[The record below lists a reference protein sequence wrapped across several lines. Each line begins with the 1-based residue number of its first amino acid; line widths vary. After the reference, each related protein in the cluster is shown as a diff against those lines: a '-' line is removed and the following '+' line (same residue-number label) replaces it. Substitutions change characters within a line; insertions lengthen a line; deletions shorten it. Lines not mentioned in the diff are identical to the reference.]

1 MTISSRY
8 RVAAAAVVAVL
19 ALAVSGSAGA
29 TTSSAGVQKTAGAAA
44 KTAAHGTASVAYAGS
59 LELLAATELGPK
71 FEAATGDGFQGRA
84 AGSGTLAQEI
94 LANEINPGVFMSVG
108 KKNIKKLWP
117 KGRAKF
123 VIQLATDPLVVAY
136 NPHSMFAP
144 QFNAIAAGKKPLSS
158 LFTLLSSP
166 GLHLGRTDPN
176 ADPQGMYFIFMMEL
190 AQSTLHLSYDPATT
204 VLGVT
209 KSTPFGL
216 PAQMVD
222 EDSLITDLQAGDFDA
237 TSAYI
242 TQAIQY
248 HLHYIKLPAS
258 LNFAVASESAHYATV
273 RLTLTG
279 GTVEIGDLITM
290 NVTLVLPSSSASAP
304 SMANQEADDA
314 FVTWLLS
321 PGGRAVLKQGGYP
334 LTPPVF
340 TGATSAD
347 TPAAVLPADVLSAFH
362 AVGGTTSS

>member
-1 MTISSRY
+1 
-8 RVAAAAVVAVL
+8 
-19 ALAVSGSAGA
+19 
-29 TTSSAGVQKTAGAAA
+29 
-44 KTAAHGTASVAYAGS
+44 
-59 LELLAATELGPK
+59 
-71 FEAATGDGFQGRA
+71 
-84 AGSGTLAQEI
+84 
-94 LANEINPGVFMSVG
+94 MSVG
-108 KKNIKKLWP
+108 KKNVKKLWP
-117 KGRAKF
+117 KGRSKF

-136 NPHSMFAP
+136 NAHSMFAP
-144 QFNAIAAGKKPLSS
+144 QFNAIAAGKKPPSD

-176 ADPQGMYFIFMMEL
+176 ADPQGIYFILMMEL
-190 AQSTLHLSYDPATT
+190 AQSTLRLKFDPATT

-209 KSTPFGL
+209 KATPFGL

-258 LNFAVASESAHYATV
+258 LNFAVAAESSHYATV
-273 RLTLTG
+273 KLTLTD
-279 GTVEIGDLITM
+279 GTLETGDLITM
-290 NVTLVLPSSSASAP
+290 DVTLVLPPNP
-304 SMANQEADDA
+304 SVSIPTTANQDADNA
-314 FVTWLLS
+314 FVAWLLS

-347 TPAAVLPADVLSAFH
+347 TPAAVLPADVLSAFRS
-362 AVGGTTSS
+362 AGGTTSS